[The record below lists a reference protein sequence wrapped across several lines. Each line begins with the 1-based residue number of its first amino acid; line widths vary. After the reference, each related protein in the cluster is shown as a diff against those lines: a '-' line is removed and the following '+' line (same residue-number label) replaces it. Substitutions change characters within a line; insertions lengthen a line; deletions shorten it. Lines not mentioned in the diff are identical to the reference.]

1 MFLGDIKVTIFRFL
15 AVLVVKIFSCLLLV
29 IFSAHIHRA
38 FLLKKR
44 FKKTVELNH
53 DMTSVLSSKQKY
65 MIDSEVASLESE
77 SVSELANTTNEGG
90 KVKKRSTNLKPVV
103 LKKYLNNDNDNF
115 LSFERSQTPE
125 FFLNN

>member
-1 MFLGDIKVTIFRFL
+1 MIIFQFL

>member
-1 MFLGDIKVTIFRFL
+1 VIIFQFL

>member
-1 MFLGDIKVTIFRFL
+1 VIIFQFL

-77 SVSELANTTNEGG
+77 SVSEMANTASESG